1 MKDVEPLQLLVL
13 WQYGKILPISK
24 ALGGENVATDRL
36 QKIDEQMAKL
46 KAQKQAIL
54 NRERAQERKDRTR
67 RLIQMG
73 AVIEKYFDIHTV
85 EEAEALSQIATA
97 DHDKLEN
104 LKRMIKTKSIEILAE
119 KQKENPAN

>member
-1 MKDVEPLQLLVL
+1 MNEDKL
-13 WQYGKILPISK
+13 
-24 ALGGENVATDRL
+24 R
-36 QKIDEQMAKL
+36 KIDEQMAQL
-46 KAQKQAIL
+46 KAKKQAIL
-54 NRERAQERKDRTR
+54 NREKEQERKDRTR

-104 LKRMIKTKSIEILAE
+104 LKRMIKAKAVELLEE
-119 KQKENPAN
+119 KQKEKPEV